1 MALPKY
7 LLQDGHRQLKRENI
21 KTEMIK
27 AKEMVR
33 TVFGGSP
40 KIAVEL
46 PSTERRAINASII
59 GPTAM
64 I

>member
-1 MALPKY
+1 M
-7 LLQDGHRQLKRENI
+7 RRENI
-21 KTEMIK
+21 NTEMIK

-40 KIAVEL
+40 KMPAGL
-46 PSTERRAINASII
+46 PSTEKRAINASII